1 MTNCLSMFDHF
12 VGLALKGLGKPWQ
25 WSELAQNENSKSMP
39 YQMTRSKETVKQENV
54 EYLKKWTCSFQS
66 NTYITHLFPMHF
78 LYPLKTSENRKGT
91 NG

>member
-1 MTNCLSMFDHF
+1 MTM
-12 VGLALKGLGKPWQ
+12 VWTGT
-25 WSELAQNENSKSMP
+25 NENSKSMP